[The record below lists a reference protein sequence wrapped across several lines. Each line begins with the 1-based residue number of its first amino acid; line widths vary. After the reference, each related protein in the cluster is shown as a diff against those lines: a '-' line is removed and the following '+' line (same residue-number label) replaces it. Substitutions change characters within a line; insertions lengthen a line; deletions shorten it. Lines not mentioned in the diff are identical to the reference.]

1 MLYLP
6 HWPIPDTIG
15 KRRIDFETV
24 FARAGQVLKNL
35 GNPHLTLPP
44 IIHITGTNGKGSVAS
59 TLAKILNCAGFN
71 ASLYTSPHLHYCNER
86 IKIAKNGDLM
96 PIEDGYLYYLAEKTR
111 LASNNIPLTFFE
123 AFSIMAFIAF
133 AENKSD
139 ILVMEV
145 GMGGRIDITNIIDN
159 KIATI
164 ITPISLDHIEYLGD
178 NVGKIALEKALITR
192 RGVPLI
198 IGPQPQLAEEII
210 KIIAKD
216 RNAPALF
223 YNQDFTAVKINQTE
237 NEFKTLEFK
246 NDLNLNFNPDFAVE
260 FLKPLNNNKDSYVF
274 LPKPKLIGDHQYI
287 NSAIAVATIK
297 AISDKFPIHN
307 DVIAKAIANVEWQ
320 GRLEQHPFLVRKFL
334 GNNSNSEIWFD
345 GAHNIDGA
353 IALKNWLTEEQ
364 KHKKCQNF
372 IVFGCS
378 RGKFKP
384 EFLENF
390 VEIANLIA
398 IRVNGEPYPEN
409 PEKIVEI
416 ATIKTGSKNTKISLC
431 GDLEN
436 ALIAINS
443 NHSNAKIRIVICG
456 SLHLARD
463 IKMLY
468 SNNY

>member
-1 MLYLP
+1 MYLP

-15 KRRIDFETV
+15 KRQIDFETV
-24 FARAGQVLKNL
+24 FSRAGRVLENL
-35 GNPHLTLPP
+35 GNPHLALPP

-59 TLAKILNCAGFN
+59 TLAKILNSAGFS

-139 ILVMEV
+139 IVVMEV

-164 ITPISLDHIEYLGD
+164 ITPISLDHVEYLGD
-178 NVGKIALEKALITR
+178 NVGKIALEKALIAR
-192 RGVPLI
+192 KDVPLVV
-198 IGPQPQLAEEII
+198 GPQPELAEEII

-223 YNQDFTAVKINQTE
+223 YNQDFTATKINQTE
-237 NEFKTLEFK
+237 NGFEILELK
-246 NDLNLNFNPDFAVE
+246 KDLSLSFDPDFAVE
-260 FLKPLNNNKDSYVF
+260 FLKPLDNGNDFCVF

-307 DVIAKAIANVEWQ
+307 NVIAKAIANVEWQ
-320 GRLEQHPFLVRKFL
+320 GRLERHPFLVRKFL
-334 GNNSNSEIWFD
+334 GNNSHSEIWFD

-353 IALKNWLTEEQ
+353 IALKNWLIEEQ
-364 KHKKCQNF
+364 KYKKCQNF
-372 IVFGCS
+372 IIFGCS

-390 VEIANLIA
+390 TEIANLIA
-398 IRVNGEPYPEN
+398 IRVNGEPYPED
-409 PEKIVEI
+409 PEKIIEI

-431 GDLEN
+431 SNLEN
-436 ALIAINS
+436 ALTTVNG
-443 NHSNAKIRIVICG
+443 NHDNAEIRIIICG

-463 IKMLY
+463 IKLLY
-468 SNNY
+468 SNN